1 MDEQMNEQ
9 AYIAQITDQMV
20 MGRLDSA
27 QDALNQ
33 GLQQFPQSGQLHFL
47 CAAVSA
53 QNEDYPKALDHYQ
66 LALQATPNLHIARFQ
81 MGLLLA
87 SLQQGEP
94 ALEVLTPLSGL
105 ENHYLGSFAQAIC
118 ALVTGDVLN
127 GKAFLQQG
135 IQQNQENLSLNRD
148 MQTMLMDLEADL
160 AASSES
166 EPVVDVDASPLAP
179 PSSSPTAAEPTLEVS
194 EAPAQYASPDSA
206 ETGGSNTDT
215 SDNAIASATSPTAAP
230 EEAQAQAEDEEE
242 INHQA
247 HLLDIY
253 QQRH

>member
-66 LALQATPNLHIARFQ
+66 LALQAAPNLHIARFQ

-166 EPVVDVDASPLAP
+166 KPVADVDAS
-179 PSSSPTAAEPTLEVS
+179 TAATEPTLEVS
-194 EAPAQYASPDSA
+194 ENLSQYDTKAPAPDNAEISSSNAGTSDSATASP
-206 ETGGSNTDT
+206 
-215 SDNAIASATSPTAAP
+215 P
-230 EEAQAQAEDEEE
+230 EEAQDAEEE